1 MNMDSQ
7 WCKQQACFVRATEVW
22 PAVNHT
28 TSVTFVKI
36 MLSYEPRHDMIG
48 PAMSGRPGRL
58 LSVIEV
64 IPFREKNA

>member
-28 TSVTFVKI
+28 TSVTFVNAFNDRSVLHGQVNLAAVNQICVFNEVLNDCKYLKI
-36 MLSYEPRHDMIG
+36 H
-48 PAMSGRPGRL
+48 
-58 LSVIEV
+58 
-64 IPFREKNA
+64 